1 LSFTLPKRFYSAVAI
16 APAEGEIRIHLDGR
30 PVRTPG
36 GRFLSLPSV
45 PLAEALAAE
54 WEAQTDL
61 IRPST
66 MPLTQLANTAL
77 DRIGPDRAVITDML
91 MGYAGTDLVCFLA
104 DRPADLVARQ
114 TEHWQP
120 LRDWLALAL
129 DAPLTVTTALIAPD
143 QPAESLAALRAD
155 LDRRNVW
162 HLAAIQAAA
171 AAAGSLVIALALAE
185 GRIDATQAIDA
196 SQLDERYQ
204 ADLWGD
210 DYEAVDRRAHLSHDI
225 KATAHWLALLAGS

>member
-1 LSFTLPKRFYSAVAI
+1 MSFTLPKRFYTAVAV
-16 APAEGEIRIHLDGR
+16 APAEGEVRVHLDGR

-36 GRFLSLPSV
+36 GRFLSLPSP
-45 PLAEALAAE
+45 PLAEAVAAE

-66 MPLTQLANTAL
+66 MPLTQLANTTL
-77 DRIGPDRAVITDML
+77 DRIGPQRAVITDTL
-91 MGYAGTDLVCFLA
+91 IGYAGTDLVCFLA

-114 TEHWQP
+114 TELWQP

-129 DAPLTVTTALIAPD
+129 DAPLTVTTALIAPV
-143 QPAESLAALRAD
+143 QPADSLAALRAH
-155 LDRRNVW
+155 LERRDDW
-162 HLAAIQAAA
+162 HLAAVQAAT

-185 GRIDATQAIDA
+185 GRIDAARAIAA

-210 DYEAVDRRAHLSHDI
+210 DDEAVDRRAHLSHDI
-225 KATAHWLALLAGS
+225 EAAARWLALLAR